1 MDKKVLVLDLDGT
14 LTNSEKKI
22 TPETKAALMEMQEKG
37 HTVVLASGRP
47 TAGITPLAKELKL
60 KEHGGYIL
68 SFNGGKI
75 TDLFVRDDKKRNYYL
90 ITVRGDKRVDLKKF
104 REEHGTRPLSF
115 ASENDLMN
123 LLGLIPGA
131 VTPLGILNDS
141 ERKVKFFLD
150 EELVNGGLIGVH
162 PNDNTAT
169 VWLKTT
175 DLIDIVTE
183 HGNEVEAVRI

>member
-1 MDKKVLVLDLDGT
+1 MNKQEVYDF
-14 LTNSEKKI
+14 LTS
-22 TPETKAALMEMQEKG
+22 
-37 HTVVLASGRP
+37 R
-47 TAGITPLAKELKL
+47 GIEYEVT
-60 KEHGGYIL
+60 EHGAV
-68 SFNGGKI
+68 FNMEEMSHVELLHPEADAKN
-75 TDLFVRDDKKRNYYL
+75 LFVRDDKKRNYYL

-104 REEHGTRPLSF
+104 REEHSTRPLSF

-141 ERKVKFFLD
+141 EKKVKLFLD
-150 EELVNGGLIGVH
+150 EELLKCGLIGVH

-175 DLIDIVTE
+175 DLIDIITE
-183 HGNEVEAVRI
+183 HGNEIEAVRI

>member
-1 MDKKVLVLDLDGT
+1 MNKQEVYDF
-14 LTNSEKKI
+14 LTS
-22 TPETKAALMEMQEKG
+22 
-37 HTVVLASGRP
+37 R
-47 TAGITPLAKELKL
+47 GIEYEVT
-60 KEHGGYIL
+60 EHGAV
-68 SFNGGKI
+68 FNMEEMSHVELPRAEADAKN
-75 TDLFVRDDKKRNYYL
+75 LFVSDDKQRNSYP
-90 ITVRGDKRVDLKKF
+90 ITVRADTRADLTQP
-104 REEHGTRPLSF
+104 REPHGTRPLSF
-115 ASENDLMN
+115 ASENDLMS

-141 ERKVKFFLD
+141 EKKVKFFLD

-175 DLIDIVTE
+175 ELIDIITE